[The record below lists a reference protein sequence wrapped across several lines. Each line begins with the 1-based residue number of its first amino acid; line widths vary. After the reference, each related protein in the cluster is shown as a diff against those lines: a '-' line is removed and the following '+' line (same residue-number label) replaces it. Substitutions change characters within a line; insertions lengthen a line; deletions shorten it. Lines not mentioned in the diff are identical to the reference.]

1 MIQVH
6 RNIEHLPSFSKAVIT
21 IGTFDGVHQGHQQII
36 KLLKEEAEAV
46 NGETVIITFHPHPR
60 KILAGGK
67 SEVKIIYTLE
77 EKIELLDKQGIQHV
91 VVVEFNNDFAN
102 QTAEEYVENFLVKKF
117 HPHTIIIGYDHKF
130 GKNRSGNYQLLEKLG
145 ETFNYRVREIPEQI
159 LNNVIISS
167 TKIREALLHSSIDTA
182 NMYLGHPYFF
192 SGKVI
197 EGNKLGRTIGY
208 PTANLHIEDPEK
220 IVPKN
225 GVYAV
230 SVTIADSKQIFN
242 GMMNIGNRPTI
253 NGTSRTVEVHIFDFD
268 QTIYGEKMKVYV
280 KHYLRSEKKFDGL
293 DKLKEQLAIDKLQ
306 ATDFLEK

>member
-36 KLLKEEAEAV
+36 QLMKEEAEAV

-60 KILAGGK
+60 KILTGGK
-67 SEVKIIYTLE
+67 GEVKIIYTLE
-77 EKIELLDKQGIQHV
+77 EKIELLDQQGIQHV

-130 GKNRSGNYQLLEKLG
+130 GTKRSGNYQLLEKLG

-167 TKIREALLHSSIDTA
+167 TKIREALLQSSIDTA
-182 NMYLGHPYFF
+182 NRYLGHPYFF

-220 IVPKN
+220 LVPKN

-230 SVTIADSKQIFN
+230 SVTIAESKQIFN

-253 NGTSRTVEVHIFDFD
+253 NGTTRTVEVHIFDFD

-293 DKLKEQLAIDKLQ
+293 DQLKEQLAIDKLQ